1 MNEWVGG
8 WMLVPMAVGVVAVL
22 AWARVRPSLRVRR
35 AIHEAEERERA
46 ARRRP
51 PRHLAPAA

>member
-1 MNEWVGG
+1 MNEWVGN

-22 AWARVRPSLRVRR
+22 AWARMRPSLRVRR
-35 AIHEAEERERA
+35 AIQKAEERERS